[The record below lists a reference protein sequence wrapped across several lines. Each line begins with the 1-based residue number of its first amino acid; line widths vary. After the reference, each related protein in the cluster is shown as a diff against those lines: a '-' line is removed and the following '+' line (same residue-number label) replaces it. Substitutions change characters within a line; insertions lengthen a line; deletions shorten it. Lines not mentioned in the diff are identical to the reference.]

1 MNYNGGKTV
10 ILNPNATSF
19 GVIVDKNVRRF
30 FIEDI
35 VNAIRSHKSK
45 DDESFKKYLKHLT
58 MNNISVSEMMNIL
71 NKLDV
76 DDYVIPQLINGNFE
90 YRNLTYS
97 DDWKYKFISEEE
109 HQEFMEMFEIE
120 DLN

>member
-1 MNYNGGKTV
+1 
-10 ILNPNATSF
+10 
-19 GVIVDKNVRRF
+19 
-30 FIEDI
+30 
-35 VNAIRSHKSK
+35 
-45 DDESFKKYLKHLT
+45 

>member
-1 MNYNGGKTV
+1 
-10 ILNPNATSF
+10 
-19 GVIVDKNVRRF
+19 
-30 FIEDI
+30 
-35 VNAIRSHKSK
+35 
-45 DDESFKKYLKHLT
+45 
-58 MNNISVSEMMNIL
+58 MNNISVSEMMDIL